1 MNEWFIPEPEDF
13 PSHRALLHLGLNKAV
28 RYYRELIVPGIG
40 GTIFVRQ
47 FSWAAAG
54 IALAKE
60 LKRKP
65 AKIANGI
72 EALACK
78 LEWKNNKD
86 EYNGRG
92 KRAFNRDINDVWSF
106 KELSN
111 EKHYVQVTYRMST
124 VRALAGLCLTTG
136 TRFNTMELTK
146 TGNTLAETL
155 LNQSGVGK
163 GSGTINN
170 ALKKWINGK
179 EILHSGKI
187 VQCLGK
193 SGVTNEEKEIIR
205 NRLMADSIGE
215 LSNFQR
221 RTYLIKAFG
230 RNKINMPELD
240 IIKKKL
246 KKQKRQDYVKNIE
259 TAIAFDAMLECGRTI
274 VYKCAELIV
283 SNVELFQNKDLCN
296 ELKKLRSKIKAFQNT
311 KGKKHEDADAF
322 VNLMQEK
329 GDAKLLK
336 NIAERDGSIL
346 TLSNGNIIKG
356 PLFDRRKDIENDNEN
371 PDKQDGSEESSTERK
386 IRQLFA
392 LWGDCN

>member
-28 RYYRELIVPGIG
+28 RYYRELVVPGIG
-40 GTIFVRQ
+40 GTRFVRQ
-47 FSWAAAG
+47 FSWAVAG

-78 LEWKNNKD
+78 LEWKTSKD
-86 EYNGRG
+86 KYNGRG

-111 EKHYVQVTYRMST
+111 KKHYVQVTYRMST
-124 VRALAGLCLTTG
+124 VRALTGLRLTTG
-136 TRFNTMELTK
+136 TRFNTMELTEP
-146 TGNTLAETL
+146 GNTLAETL

-163 GSGTINN
+163 GGGTIKN
-170 ALKKWINGK
+170 ALKKWISGK
-179 EILHSGKI
+179 EILHRGKI
-187 VQCLGK
+187 VQCLEK
-193 SGVTNEEKEIIR
+193 TGVIDEEKEIIR
-205 NRLMADSIGE
+205 NRLMADYTGE
-215 LSNFQR
+215 RSNFQR
-221 RTYLIKAFG
+221 RIYLIKAFG
-230 RNKINMPELD
+230 RNKVNMPELD
-240 IIKKKL
+240 VIKKKL
-246 KKQKRQDYVKNIE
+246 KKQKQQDYVENIE

-283 SNVELFQNKDLCN
+283 TNVELFQNKDLCN
-296 ELKKLRSKIKAFQNT
+296 ELEELRSKIKAFQNA

-322 VNLMQEK
+322 VNLLQEK
-329 GDAKLLK
+329 DDTKLLK

-346 TLSNGNIIKG
+346 TLSNGNITKG

-371 PDKQDGSEESSTERK
+371 PDEQDGSEESSTERK